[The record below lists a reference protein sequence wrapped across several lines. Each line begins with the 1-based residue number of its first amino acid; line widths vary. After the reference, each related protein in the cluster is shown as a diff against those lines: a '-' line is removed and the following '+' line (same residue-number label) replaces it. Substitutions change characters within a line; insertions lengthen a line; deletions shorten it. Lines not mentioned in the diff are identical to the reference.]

1 MKKSLFV
8 TPLIILS
15 LPQLSFAQDSSLQI
29 LFANIP
35 TFIDGVLI
43 PFLFGLAFLI
53 FVINV
58 IRYFVIEGNN
68 EKGRENAKALA
79 IYSVAAFVFLII
91 FWGIVNMFTSSS
103 GLDDCT
109 QPMGDYEARFFKGPN
124 LPDCK

>member
-1 MKKSLFV
+1 MDDMKKPLLV
-8 TPLIILS
+8 TTLVLLS
-15 LPQLSFAQDSSLQI
+15 LPELSHAQNSSLQI

-68 EKGRENAKALA
+68 EKGREVA
-79 IYSVAAFVFLII
+79 IYSIAAFVFLII

-103 GLDDCT
+103 GIDGET
-109 QPMGDYEARFFKGPN
+109 QPCQDYVEAQGG
-124 LPDCK
+124 C